1 MVRRERRRRFDVEGD
16 TDGCGAAREMKE
28 PGLWAW
34 WPFAVALQGE
44 IANHREVRRSR
55 AGVLSVAET
64 ARYQRVRC

>member
-1 MVRRERRRRFDVEGD
+1 
-16 TDGCGAAREMKE
+16 MKE